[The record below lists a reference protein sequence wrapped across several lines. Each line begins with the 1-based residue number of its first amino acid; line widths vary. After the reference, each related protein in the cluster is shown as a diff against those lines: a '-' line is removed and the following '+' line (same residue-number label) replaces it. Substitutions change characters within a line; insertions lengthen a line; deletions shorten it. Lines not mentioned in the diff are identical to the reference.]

1 MRIGDRVRLLRGTEE
16 GIIVN
21 IKGDKIVEVEIEDGF
36 IIPALKNE
44 VVVIDKKEAEEF
56 HIEETTVAP
65 LQQKRPNDQIPHG
78 LYIGLSQMNG
88 NQYQA
93 YFINQLSEVVLF
105 AISQNSKK
113 TLSGKAHGIC
123 KGFESVEI
131 GELTTSI
138 FNPSKKLNVQLII
151 YANQTQLKKNPLN
164 IDLNL
169 EKVKLTETVF
179 LDSIDKEIFLIRI
192 EEKQMAKIDVELLKE
207 KLFESNDFPEI
218 NKESKTHL
226 TEKTIDLHVDA
237 SSADL
242 KSNEILEYQ
251 LNKFEEAYDNALLM
265 NLKELKIIHGIGA
278 GILRNEIHKRISAKK
293 EVKFFEDSDKEKFGF
308 GSTII
313 YF

>member
-1 MRIGDRVRLLRGTEE
+1 MKIGDRVRLLRGTEE
-16 GIIVN
+16 GTIVS
-21 IKGDKIVEVEIEDGF
+21 IKGDKLVEVEIDDGF

-56 HIEETTVAP
+56 QIEETNDPTF
-65 LQQKRPNDQIPHG
+65 QQKRQKDHIPPG
-78 LYIGLSQMNG
+78 LYIGLSLIQG

-93 YFINQLSEVVLF
+93 YFINQLSDVVLY
-105 AISQNSKK
+105 AISQNDRK
-113 TLSGKAHGIC
+113 TISGKAHGIC
-123 KGFESVEI
+123 NGFESVEI

-138 FNPSKKLNVQLII
+138 FNPSKKLNVQVII
-151 YANQTQLKKNPLN
+151 YENKTQLKKNPLN
-164 IDLNL
+164 IDLDL
-169 EKVKLTETVF
+169 EKEKLTETVF

-192 EEKQMAKIDVELLKE
+192 EEKQMAKIDVELIKE

-218 NKESKTHL
+218 NKESKTLL

-251 LNKFEEAYDNALLM
+251 LNKFEKAYDNALLM

-293 EVKFFEDSDKEKFGF
+293 EVKSFEDSDKEKFGF